1 MQRKKIMIF
10 CDYYLP
16 GFKSGGG
23 MWTVVN
29 LVERFKHEYDFY
41 IVTRNHDGKADRK
54 PYSEV
59 TTGAWNTVG
68 SAQVFYLTWKNLTV
82 GFFATLLREIKP
94 DIVFLNSVF
103 SKPSI
108 NFLRTR
114 KRREFS
120 DIPVIVSPCGELN
133 PATLKLKAAKKG
145 LFLKY
150 AKMAGLYRNV
160 LWRASFDLDAD
171 EIRSAIGKDV
181 NVLCAPDLPP
191 KSILPDFELSDKPAK
206 SPGSVRFVFVSRLVR
221 KKNLHFLIARLSRF
235 ERGEITLEVVGPI
248 EDKEYWKE
256 CEAAAS
262 GLPDNV
268 TLNVVGPLPYPE
280 TLERMRSAHFFVLP
294 TLTEN
299 FGYVFIEALACGC
312 PLLISDRTVWND
324 VAEKGSGW
332 VVPIED
338 AVRWDEAL
346 ARCLEMDQAQFNQM
360 AAAARQHAT
369 AWLANPDIENASA
382 VLLER
387 ASRK

>member
-1 MQRKKIMIF
+1 MIF

-29 LVERFKHEYDFY
+29 LVDRFKDKYDFF

-54 PYSEV
+54 PYADV
-59 TTGAWNTVG
+59 TTGEWNTVG

-120 DIPVIVSPCGELN
+120 DLPVIVSPCGELN

-150 AKMAGLYRNV
+150 AKVMGLYRGV

-171 EIRSAIGKDV
+171 EIRAAIGKDV
-181 NVLCAPDLPP
+181 DVLCAPDLPP
-191 KSILPDFELSDKPAK
+191 KSILPDFDVSDKPAK
-206 SPGSVRFVFVSRLVR
+206 VPGSVRFVFVSRLVR
-221 KKNLHFLIARLSRF
+221 KKNLHFLIERLSRF
-235 ERGEITLEVVGPI
+235 DRGEIILDVVGPI

-256 CEAAAS
+256 CEAAAN
-262 GLPDNV
+262 GLPENV
-268 TLNVVGPLPYPE
+268 RLNVVGPLPYPE
-280 TLERMRSAHFFVLP
+280 TFAA
-294 TLTEN
+294 
-299 FGYVFIEALACGC
+299 ALA
-312 PLLISDRTVWND
+312 
-324 VAEKGSGW
+324 
-332 VVPIED
+332 
-338 AVRWDEAL
+338 AVRPSVPRRQASC
-346 ARCLEMDQAQFNQM
+346 ARSRRPRAARSRRSPRSGPA
-360 AAAARQHAT
+360 AAAARVRGRPAHNIA
-369 AWLANPDIENASA
+369 APGRGCACRRGAREARGSA
-382 VLLER
+382 RRRR
-387 ASRK
+387 ARSYWHMRARSRRNK